1 MTATTGWVFKQTV
14 LIEDAEY
21 RLTVCEYEAI
31 AEPDLYIEYT
41 DEDGD
46 WCAQVPLP
54 IDGER
59 ARAIAAGL
67 IVWAD
72 SQGEDIAAQYGED
85 AVDEAETFAHY
96 ADDPAPNRFDS
107 VEISGIVEPIG
118 VITDDPK

>member
-31 AEPDLYIEYT
+31 AEPDLYIEYA

-46 WCAQVPLP
+46 WCTQVPLP
-54 IDGER
+54 INAEK

-67 IVWAD
+67 VAWAD
-72 SQGEDIAAQYGED
+72 SQVE
-85 AVDEAETFAHY
+85 
-96 ADDPAPNRFDS
+96 PAPNRFDS

-118 VITDDPK
+118 EAKSCSK